1 MKFLKIL
8 SSLKVI
14 FVFILLEIL
23 ALLIIANKSVF
34 QRSHFVQLSMDVS
47 AMMYEKTSELT
58 KYFGLYSTNEEL
70 VRHNTELQKK
80 VEHLQ
85 NIVSSNEY
93 LASVG
98 HDSAVAFV
106 PAKIVSKTLNDLDNY
121 FILNKGEKDGI
132 SEGLGVVCNS
142 NVLGVVQ
149 YVSRNYSAVLLAMS
163 AKMKL
168 SGMIKNDGHLCTV
181 IWDKVSTSKAEIE
194 DIPYH
199 IDVKIGDTIVTSG
212 FSSIFPENYVIGTI
226 SKITKNKSTASNDL
240 QINYS
245 VDFMRAKYAEIVIP
259 KDINEINKLKEQ
271 TNQ

>member
-106 PAKIVSKTLNDLDNY
+106 PAKIVSKTLDNY

-132 SEGLGVVCNS
+132 SEGLGVVCNG

>member
-1 MKFLKIL
+1 M
-8 SSLKVI
+8 
-14 FVFILLEIL
+14 
-23 ALLIIANKSVF
+23 
-34 QRSHFVQLSMDVS
+34 
-47 AMMYEKTSELT
+47 
-58 KYFGLYSTNEEL
+58 
-70 VRHNTELQKK
+70 
-80 VEHLQ
+80 
-85 NIVSSNEY
+85 
-93 LASVG
+93 
-98 HDSAVAFV
+98 
-106 PAKIVSKTLNDLDNY
+106 
-121 FILNKGEKDGI
+121 
-132 SEGLGVVCNS
+132 VCNG